1 MPPIIHNRCA
11 LFAAKA
17 FNVDSNKLL
26 KYGNAI
32 HRDKPIV
39 FLISKPPSSCEL
51 KKYCMIEREVFIQ
64 DINIPLASN
73 MIFAIFAKI

>member
-1 MPPIIHNRCA
+1 MPPKIHNRCA

-51 KKYCMIEREVFIQ
+51 KKLLY
-64 DINIPLASN
+64 D
-73 MIFAIFAKI
+73 